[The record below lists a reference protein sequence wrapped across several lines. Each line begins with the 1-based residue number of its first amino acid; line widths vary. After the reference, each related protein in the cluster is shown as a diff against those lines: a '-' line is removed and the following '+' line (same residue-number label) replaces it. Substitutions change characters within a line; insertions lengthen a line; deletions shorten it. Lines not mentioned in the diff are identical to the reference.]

1 MLVLLGIGFVAGLIT
16 ALSPCV
22 LPVLPV
28 LLAGSAAG
36 GPRRPYAIVAGLVVS
51 FTLSVLFAAWLLDL
65 LGLPLDVLRNVALAL
80 LFLVAAT
87 LIFPSFGLL
96 VERALARFTRRSGRD
111 VGGGFLLGA
120 SLGLVMVPCAG
131 PVLAAVAVVA
141 ASREVGVD
149 ALLLTVAYSLGHAV
163 PLLAFAIGGQRAGR
177 LAAVRAHAVA
187 LRRGLGVV
195 IAATALAITLN
206 VDRHFTTAVP
216 GYTRA
221 VQDHVETSE
230 RARSALAG
238 LRETGSGPGTA
249 HKPEAALDDYGPAP
263 DFENV
268 SLWLNT
274 PGGRPLTM
282 AGLRGKVVLVN
293 FWTYTCVN
301 CLREL
306 PHVKAW
312 YDAYERDGFVV
323 VGVHAPEFAF
333 EHEPRNVRRAV
344 RDLGIAAPRAARQ
357 RLRHVE
363 RVREPVLARQLP
375 RRPRR
380 PRAVRPLRR
389 GPVRPHRGRHPHAAG
404 HRRLTARCDAPRPHA
419 RGAADAGDIPR
430 LGAPLPGVL
439 GHADRRGAD
448 GDVHVPRGAARG
460 RVRVRGSLAH
470 RGRAQRRR
478 RRSARLRIHV
488 YTRVVHLVLSGRGTV
503 EVLVDG
509 RRTRAVRVTANR
521 LYTLADFGKRAD
533 RTVELRLSPGLS
545 AYAFTFGSEP
555 EAADGTGMRPGV
567 RGMRPAGAIPS

>member
-28 LLAGSAAG
+28 LLAGSATG

-65 LGLPLDVLRNVALAL
+65 LGLPLDVLRNVALGL

-87 LIFPSFGLL
+87 LIFPRLGLL
-96 VERALARFTRRSGRD
+96 VERPLARFTRRSGRD

-141 ASREVGVD
+141 ASREVGID
-149 ALLLTVAYSLGHAV
+149 TLLLTVAYSLGHAV

-221 VQDHVETSE
+221 VQDHVESSA
-230 RARSALAG
+230 RAKSALAG
-238 LRETGSGPGTA
+238 LRETGSGPGTQA
-249 HKPEAALDDYGPAP
+249 TEALDDYGPAP
-263 DFENV
+263 DFQNV

-274 PGGRPLTM
+274 PGGRPLTL

-312 YDAYERDGFVV
+312 YDAYRRDGFVV

-344 RDLGIAAPRAARQ
+344 QDLGIEHPVLLDNDFGTWNAYANQYWPANYLVDRAGHVRYVHFGEGEYDRTERAIRTLLAVDGTPRAAIRPDRTPEGPQTPETYLGWERLSPAYSGSPIEEQ
-357 RLRHVE
+357 RMATYTF
-363 RVREPVLARQLP
+363 PKALP
-375 RRPRR
+375 
-380 PRAVRPLRR
+380 
-389 GPVRPHRGRHPHAAG
+389 
-404 HRRLTARCDAPRPHA
+404 
-419 RGAADAGDIPR
+419 
-430 LGAPLPGVL
+430 
-439 GHADRRGAD
+439 AD
-448 GDVHVPRGAARG
+448 GFAYAG
-460 RVRVRGSLAH
+460 RWRIEGERSVA
-470 RGRAQRRR
+470 GRN
-478 RRSARLRIHV
+478 ARLRIRA
-488 YTRVVHLVLSGRGTV
+488 YSRLVHLVLSGRGTV
-503 EVLVDG
+503 QVLVDG
-509 RRTRAVRVTANR
+509 RRTRIVQVSANK
-521 LYTLADFGKRAD
+521 LYTLADFGRRAD
-533 RTVELRLSPGLS
+533 RTVELRLSPGLA
-545 AYAFTFGSEP
+545 AYAFTFGTEAEP
-555 EAADGTGMRPGV
+555 ETATGVRPGM
-567 RGMRPAGAIPS
+567 RGMRPAGAMPS

>member
-36 GPRRPYAIVAGLVVS
+36 GPRRPYAIVAGLVAS

-87 LIFPSFGLL
+87 LIFPTFGLL

-111 VGGGFLLGA
+111 VGGGFLLGV

-177 LAAVRAHAVA
+177 LEVVRAHAVA

-221 VQDHVETSE
+221 VQDHVESSE
-230 RARSALAG
+230 RARRALAD
-238 LRETGSGPGTA
+238 LRETGTGPGSA
-249 HKPEAALDDYGPAP
+249 DKPEAVLDDYGAAP

-312 YDAYERDGFVV
+312 YDAYKRDGFVV

-344 RDLGIAAPRAARQ
+344 RDLGIAHPVPLDNDFGTWNAYANQYWPANYLVDREG
-357 RLRHVE
+357 HVRYVHFGEGQYDRTE
-363 RVREPVLARQLP
+363 RRY
-375 RRPRR
+375 
-380 PRAVRPLRR
+380 
-389 GPVRPHRGRHPHAAG
+389 PHAAG
-404 HRRLTARCDAPRPHA
+404 HRRLTARLRCAPTA
-419 RGAADAGDIPR
+419 R
-430 LGAPLPGVL
+430 
-439 GHADRRGAD
+439 
-448 GDVHVPRGAARG
+448 PRG
-460 RVRVRGSLAH
+460 
-470 RGRAQRRR
+470 RRR
-478 RRSARLRIHV
+478 RRRTSAGNA
-488 YTRVVHLVLSGRGTV
+488 SP
-503 EVLVDG
+503 
-509 RRTRAVRVTANR
+509 RRTRARRSQRSGWRRTRSPRRCPRTGSRTRVAG
-521 LYTLADFGKRAD
+521 ASRASAA
-533 RTVELRLSPGLS
+533 SPAPALGC
-545 AYAFTFGSEP
+545 AFTFMRGSFTSCSADAGRWKCSWTV
-555 EAADGTGMRPGV
+555 AARE
-567 RGMRPAGAIPS
+567 RCA

>member
-51 FTLSVLFAAWLLDL
+51 FTLSVLFAAWVLDR

-80 LFLVAAT
+80 LFFVAAT

-96 VERALARFTRRSGRD
+96 IERPLARFTRRSGRD
-111 VGGGFLLGA
+111 VGGGFLLGT

-141 ASREVGVD
+141 ASREVGIET
-149 ALLLTVAYSLGHAV
+149 LLLTLAYSLGHAV

-216 GYTRA
+216 GYTKA
-221 VQDHVETSE
+221 VQDHVENTA
-230 RARSALAG
+230 RARRALEG
-238 LRETGSGPGTA
+238 LRGATGTGPGA
-249 HKPEAALDDYGPAP
+249 EADAVLDDYGPAP

-274 PGGRPLTM
+274 PGGRPLTI
-282 AGLRGKVVLVN
+282 AGLRRKVVLVS

-312 YDAYERDGFVV
+312 YDAYRRDGFVV

-344 RDLGIAAPRAARQ
+344 RDLDIQYPVSLDNDFGTWNAYANQYWPANYLIDREGHVRYVHFGEGQYDRTERAIRALLTVDGIPRAAMRPDRTPSGPQ
-357 RLRHVE
+357 TPETYLGWKRLSPAYSGSPIEEGRIAAYMFPDTLPEDGFAYAGRWRVE
-363 RVREPVLARQLP
+363 GERSVA
-375 RRPRR
+375 
-380 PRAVRPLRR
+380 
-389 GPVRPHRGRHPHAAG
+389 GPG
-404 HRRLTARCDAPRPHA
+404 
-419 RGAADAGDIPR
+419 
-430 LGAPLPGVL
+430 
-439 GHADRRGAD
+439 
-448 GDVHVPRGAARG
+448 
-460 RVRVRGSLAH
+460 
-470 RGRAQRRR
+470 
-478 RRSARLRIHV
+478 ARLRIRAHARLV
-488 YTRVVHLVLSGRGTV
+488 YLVLSGRGTV
-503 EVLVDG
+503 TVLVDG
-509 RRTRAVRVTANR
+509 RRTRTVRVSANK

-533 RTVELRLSPGLS
+533 RTLELRLTRGLA
-545 AYAFTFGSEP
+545 AYAFTFGTEP
-555 EAADGTGMRPGV
+555 EAGGR
-567 RGMRPAGAIPS
+567 

>member
-87 LIFPSFGLL
+87 LIFPRFGLL
-96 VERALARFTRRSGRD
+96 VERPLARFTRRSGKD
-111 VGGGFLLGA
+111 VGRGFLLGA

-141 ASREVGVD
+141 ASREVGID
-149 ALLLTVAYSLGHAV
+149 ALLLTLAYSLGHAV
-163 PLLAFAIGGQRAGR
+163 PLLVFAIGGQRAGR
-177 LAAVRAHAVA
+177 LAAVRTHAVA

-221 VQDHVETSE
+221 VQDHVENSA
-230 RARSALAG
+230 RARRALTG
-238 LRETGSGPGTA
+238 LRETGPGPGTQ
-249 HKPEAALDDYGPAP
+249 PEAVLDDYGPAP
-263 DFENV
+263 DFEDV
-268 SLWLNT
+268 FLWLNT
-274 PGGRPLTM
+274 PGGRPLTV
-282 AGLRGKVVLVN
+282 AALRGKVVLVN

-312 YDAYERDGFVV
+312 YDAYRHAGFVV

-344 RDLGIAAPRAARQ
+344 RDLDIEHPVPLDNDFGTWNAYANQYWPANYLVDREGHVRYVHFGEGQYDRTERAIRALLAVGGSPPAAAQPDRTPSGSQTPETYLGWERLSPAYSGSPIAE
-357 RLRHVE
+357 E
-363 RVREPVLARQLP
+363 RMATYAFHITLLEDGFAY
-375 RRPRR
+375 
-380 PRAVRPLRR
+380 A
-389 GPVRPHRGRHPHAAG
+389 GRWRIEGERSVAG
-404 HRRLTARCDAPRPHA
+404 
-419 RGAADAGDIPR
+419 AG
-430 LGAPLPGVL
+430 
-439 GHADRRGAD
+439 
-448 GDVHVPRGAARG
+448 
-460 RVRVRGSLAH
+460 
-470 RGRAQRRR
+470 
-478 RRSARLRIHV
+478 ARLRIRA
-488 YTRVVHLVLSGRGTV
+488 YSRLVHLVLSRRGTV

-509 RRTRAVRVTANR
+509 RRTRTVRVFANR
-521 LYTLADFGKRAD
+521 LYTVADFGRKAD
-533 RTVELRLSPGLS
+533 RVVELRFSPGLA
-545 AYAFTFGSEP
+545 AYAFTFGS
-555 EAADGTGMRPGV
+555 
-567 RGMRPAGAIPS
+567 

>member
-51 FTLSVLFAAWLLDL
+51 FTLSVLFAAWVLDL
-65 LGLPLDVLRNVALAL
+65 LGLPLDLLRNVALAL

-96 VERALARFTRRSGRD
+96 IERPLARFTRRSGRD

-141 ASREVGVD
+141 ASREVGIETLV
-149 ALLLTVAYSLGHAV
+149 LTLAYSLGHAI
-163 PLLAFAIGGQRAGR
+163 PLLAFAIGGQHAGR
-177 LAAVRAHAVA
+177 LAAVRTHAVA
-187 LRRGLGVV
+187 IRRGLGVV

-216 GYTRA
+216 GYTKA
-221 VQDHVETSE
+221 VQDHVENTP
-230 RARSALAG
+230 RARRALEG
-238 LRETGSGPGTA
+238 LRGATGTGPGA
-249 HKPEAALDDYGPAP
+249 EADAVLDDYGPAP

-274 PGGRPLTM
+274 PGGRPLTI
-282 AGLRGKVVLVN
+282 AGLRGKVVLVS

-312 YDAYERDGFVV
+312 YDYYRRDGFVV

-344 RDLGIAAPRAARQ
+344 RDLEIQYPVSLDNDFGTWNAYANQYWPANYLIDREGHVRYVHFGEGHYDSTERAIRAVLTADGMPRAAMRPDRTPLGPQ
-357 RLRHVE
+357 TPETYLGWERLSPAYSGSPIEEGRTATYAFPDSLLEDGFAYAGRWRVE
-363 RVREPVLARQLP
+363 GERSVA
-375 RRPRR
+375 
-380 PRAVRPLRR
+380 
-389 GPVRPHRGRHPHAAG
+389 GPG
-404 HRRLTARCDAPRPHA
+404 
-419 RGAADAGDIPR
+419 
-430 LGAPLPGVL
+430 
-439 GHADRRGAD
+439 
-448 GDVHVPRGAARG
+448 
-460 RVRVRGSLAH
+460 
-470 RGRAQRRR
+470 
-478 RRSARLRIHV
+478 ARLRIRAYARLV
-488 YTRVVHLVLSGRGTV
+488 YLVLSGRGTV
-503 EVLVDG
+503 TVFVDG
-509 RRTRAVRVTANR
+509 RRARTVRVSANK
-521 LYTLADFGKRAD
+521 LYTLADFGRRAD
-533 RTVELRLSPGLS
+533 RTLELRLTPGLA

-555 EAADGTGMRPGV
+555 DAGEDVDVRPAARSMRPTGV
-567 RGMRPAGAIPS
+567 TPS

>member
-1 MLVLLGIGFVAGLIT
+1 MVVMLGIGFVAGLIT

-87 LIFPSFGLL
+87 LVFPGFAVL
-96 VERALARFTRRSGRD
+96 VERPLLRFTRRSGRD

-131 PVLAAVAVVA
+131 PVLAAIAVVA
-141 ASREVGVD
+141 ASHTVGLD
-149 ALLLTVAYSLGHAV
+149 ALLLTLAYSLGHAV

-177 LAAVRAHAVA
+177 LNAVRAHAVA
-187 LRRGLGVV
+187 LRRGLGLV

-206 VDRHFTTAVP
+206 VDRHFTTAIP

-221 VQDHVETSE
+221 VQEHVEDS
-230 RARSALAG
+230 ARGRRALAT
-238 LRETGSGPGTA
+238 LRDPGTGPGVT
-249 HKPEAALDDYGPAP
+249 HGTVAALEDYGPAP
-263 DFENV
+263 EFTDV
-268 SLWLNT
+268 ALWLNT

-312 YDAYERDGFVV
+312 YDAYRRDGFVV

-333 EHEPRNVRRAV
+333 EHEASNVRRAIS
-344 RDLGIAAPRAARQ
+344 DLGIEHPVPLDNAFGTWNAYSNQYWPANYLVDRSGEVRYVHFGEGEYDRTENAIRTLLAGKTLPRAA
-357 RLRHVE
+357 
-363 RVREPVLARQLP
+363 
-375 RRPRR
+375 
-380 PRAVRPLRR
+380 VRPDRTPS
-389 GPVRPHRGRHPHAAG
+389 GPQTPETYLGWERLSPSYAG
-404 HRRLTARCDAPRPHA
+404 SPIAE
-419 RGAADAGDIPR
+419 
-430 LGAPLPGVL
+430 
-439 GHADRRGAD
+439 DRIGTYSF
-448 GDVHVPRGAARG
+448 PP
-460 RVRVRGSLAH
+460 SLAEDGFSYA
-470 RGRAQRRR
+470 GRWRIEGE
-478 RRSARLRIHV
+478 RSVAGKGARLRIRA
-488 YTRVVHLVLSGRGTV
+488 YARLVHLVLRGRGTV
-503 EVLVDG
+503 QVLVDG
-509 RRTRAVRVTANR
+509 RRTRTVAVTENR
-521 LYTLADFGKRAD
+521 LYTVADFGKRAD
-533 RTVELRLSPGLS
+533 RVVELRLSPGLA

-555 EAADGTGMRPGV
+555 GSPETNRVRPAG
-567 RGMRPAGAIPS
+567 RPAGANPS

>member
-51 FTLSVLFAAWLLDL
+51 FTLSVLFAAWVLDR

-80 LFLVAAT
+80 LFFVAAT

-96 VERALARFTRRSGRD
+96 IERPLARFTRRSGRD
-111 VGGGFLLGA
+111 VGGGFLLGT

-141 ASREVGVD
+141 ASREVGIET
-149 ALLLTVAYSLGHAV
+149 LLLTLAYSLGHAV

-216 GYTRA
+216 GYTKA
-221 VQDHVETSE
+221 VQDHVENTA
-230 RARSALAG
+230 RARRALEG
-238 LRETGSGPGTA
+238 LRGATGTGPGA
-249 HKPEAALDDYGPAP
+249 EADAVLDDYGPAP

-274 PGGRPLTM
+274 PGGRPLTI
-282 AGLRGKVVLVN
+282 AGLRRKVVLVS

-312 YDAYERDGFVV
+312 YDAYRRDGFVV

-344 RDLGIAAPRAARQ
+344 RDLDIQYPVSLDNDFGTWNAYANQYWPANYLIDREGHVRYVHFGEGQYDRTERAIRALLTVDGIPRAAMRPDRTPSGPQ
-357 RLRHVE
+357 TPETYLGWKRLSPAYSGSPIEEGRIAAYMFPDTLPEDGFAYAGRWRVE
-363 RVREPVLARQLP
+363 GERSVA
-375 RRPRR
+375 
-380 PRAVRPLRR
+380 
-389 GPVRPHRGRHPHAAG
+389 GPG
-404 HRRLTARCDAPRPHA
+404 
-419 RGAADAGDIPR
+419 
-430 LGAPLPGVL
+430 
-439 GHADRRGAD
+439 
-448 GDVHVPRGAARG
+448 
-460 RVRVRGSLAH
+460 
-470 RGRAQRRR
+470 
-478 RRSARLRIHV
+478 ARLRIRAHARLV
-488 YTRVVHLVLSGRGTV
+488 YLVLSGRGTV
-503 EVLVDG
+503 TVLVDG
-509 RRTRAVRVTANR
+509 RRTRTVRVSANK

-533 RTVELRLSPGLS
+533 RTLELRLTRGLA
-545 AYAFTFGSEP
+545 AYAFTFGKEP
-555 EAADGTGMRPGV
+555 EAGGR
-567 RGMRPAGAIPS
+567 

>member
-1 MLVLLGIGFVAGLIT
+1 MLVLLSVGFLAGLIT

-80 LFLVAAT
+80 LFVVAAT
-87 LIFPSFGLL
+87 LIFPRVGVL
-96 VERALARFTRRSGRD
+96 VERPFVRFTRRSGRD
-111 VGGGFLLGA
+111 LGGGFLLGA

-149 ALLLTVAYSLGHAV
+149 ALLLTLAYSLGHAV
-163 PLLAFAIGGQRAGR
+163 PLLAFALGSQRAGR
-177 LAAVRAHAVA
+177 LPAVRAHAVV

-216 GYTRA
+216 GYTRT
-221 VQDHVETSE
+221 VQDHVERSA
-230 RARSALAG
+230 RAQQALAG
-238 LRETGSGPGTA
+238 LRGAAGGPGATA
-249 HKPEAALDDYGPAP
+249 EAMLDDFGPAP
-263 DFENV
+263 DFEDV

-282 AGLRGKVVLVN
+282 PGLRGKVVLVN

-312 YDAYERDGFVV
+312 YKAYRREGFVV

-333 EHEPRNVRRAV
+333 EHEPGNVRQAIQ
-344 RDLGIAAPRAARQ
+344 DLGI
-357 RLRHVE
+357 
-363 RVREPVLARQLP
+363 
-375 RRPRR
+375 
-380 PRAVRPLRR
+380 
-389 GPVRPHRGRHPHAAG
+389 RHPVPLDNEFGTWNAYANRYWPANYLVDRAG
-404 HRRLTARCDAPRPHA
+404 HVRYVHYGEGQYDRTERAIRTLLAAEGIPQAAMRPDRTPSGPQTPETYLGWERLSPAYSGSPVEEDIMARYMFPPALPVDGYAF
-419 RGAADAGDIPR
+419 AGRWRIEGER
-430 LGAPLPGVL
+430 SVAGPG
-439 GHADRRGAD
+439 
-448 GDVHVPRGAARG
+448 
-460 RVRVRGSLAH
+460 
-470 RGRAQRRR
+470 
-478 RRSARLRIHV
+478 ARLRIRA
-488 YTRVVHLVLSGRGTV
+488 YARLVHLVLSGRGTV
-503 EVLVDG
+503 RVLVDG
-509 RRTRAVRVTANR
+509 RGARPVRVSANR
-521 LYTLADFGKRAD
+521 LYTLIDFGRRAD
-533 RTVELRLSPGLS
+533 RTLELRFSPGLA
-545 AYAFTFGSEP
+545 AYAFTFGSERGSV
-555 EAADGTGMRPGV
+555 EETSARPSL
-567 RGMRPAGAIPS
+567 GMRPAGSTPS

>member
-87 LIFPSFGLL
+87 LIFPRFGLL
-96 VERALARFTRRSGRD
+96 VERPLARFTRRSGRD

-141 ASREVGVD
+141 ASREVGID
-149 ALLLTVAYSLGHAV
+149 TLLLTVAYSLGHAV

-221 VQDHVETSE
+221 VQDHVESSA
-230 RARSALAG
+230 RARAHSPG
-238 LRETGSGPGTA
+238 FVKRGSGPGTRA
-249 HKPEAALDDYGPAP
+249 TEAVLDDYGPAP

-274 PGGRPLTM
+274 PGGRPLTL

-312 YDAYERDGFVV
+312 YDAYRRDGFVV

-344 RDLGIAAPRAARQ
+344 QDLDIEHPVALDNDFGTWNAYANQYWPANYLVDRAG
-357 RLRHVE
+357 HVRYVHFGEGEYDRTE
-363 RVREPVLARQLP
+363 RAIRTLLAVDGT
-375 RRPRR
+375 RRA
-380 PRAVRPLRR
+380 AVRPDRTPE
-389 GPVRPHRGRHPHAAG
+389 GPQTPETYLGWE
-404 HRRLTARCDAPRPHA
+404 RLSPAYSGSPD
-419 RGAADAGDIPR
+419 RGAADGDI
-430 LGAPLPGVL
+430 
-439 GHADRRGAD
+439 
-448 GDVHVPRGAARG
+448 HVPEGAARG
-460 RVRVRGSLAH
+460 WVRLRGSLAN
-470 RGRAQRRR
+470 RRRAQRRR
-478 RRSARLRIHV
+478 PQRTATHSRVLAARAPRAQ
-488 YTRVVHLVLSGRGTV
+488 RARDGAGARGRPP
-503 EVLVDG
+503 DAD
-509 RRTRAVRVTANR
+509 RAVSANK
-521 LYTLADFGKRAD
+521 LYTLADFGRRAD
-533 RTVELRLSPGLS
+533 RTRRAAFQPWPRRLRIHVRLGAGDATAKS
-545 AYAFTFGSEP
+545 A
-555 EAADGTGMRPGV
+555 
-567 RGMRPAGAIPS
+567 

>member
-28 LLAGSAAG
+28 LVAGSAAG
-36 GPRRPYAIVAGLVVS
+36 GPRRPYAILAGLVVS

-65 LGLPLDVLRNVALAL
+65 LGLPLDALRNVALAL

-96 VERALARFTRRSGRD
+96 VERPLARFTRRSGRD
-111 VGGGFLLGA
+111 LGGGFLLGV

-149 ALLLTVAYSLGHAV
+149 TLLVTLAYSLGHAV

-177 LAAVRAHAVA
+177 LTAVRAHAVA

-216 GYTRA
+216 GYTKA
-221 VQDHVETSE
+221 VQENVESSA
-230 RARSALAG
+230 RARSALAD
-238 LRETGSGPGTA
+238 LRDEGEGPGTA
-249 HKPEAALDDYGPAP
+249 HKPEAVLADYGPAP
-263 DFENV
+263 DFEDV

-274 PGGRPLTM
+274 PDGRPLTM

-293 FWTYTCVN
+293 FWTYTCIN

-306 PHVKAW
+306 PHVQAW
-312 YDAYERDGFVV
+312 YDAYRRDGFVV

-344 RDLGIAAPRAARQ
+344 QDLGIEHPVPLDNDFGTWNAYANQYWPANYLVDRQGHVRYVHFGEGQYDRTERAIRT
-357 RLRHVE
+357 L
-363 RVREPVLARQLP
+363 LAVDGSRA
-375 RRPRR
+375 
-380 PRAVRPLRR
+380 AVRPDRTPE
-389 GPVRPHRGRHPHAAG
+389 GPQTPETYLGWERLSPAYSGSPIVEERMATYAFPKALPEDGIAYAGRWRIEGERSVAG
-404 HRRLTARCDAPRPHA
+404 QD
-419 RGAADAGDIPR
+419 
-430 LGAPLPGVL
+430 
-439 GHADRRGAD
+439 
-448 GDVHVPRGAARG
+448 
-460 RVRVRGSLAH
+460 
-470 RGRAQRRR
+470 
-478 RRSARLRIHV
+478 ARLRIRAYSRLVHV
-488 YTRVVHLVLSGRGTV
+488 VLSGRGTV

-509 RRTRAVRVTANR
+509 RRTRTVRVSANK
-521 LYTLADFGKRAD
+521 LYTLADFGTRDD
-533 RTVELRLSPGLS
+533 RTVELRLTPGLA

-555 EAADGTGMRPGV
+555 EAVGDTGARPGMRGL
-567 RGMRPAGAIPS
+567 RPAGAMPS

>member
-51 FTLSVLFAAWLLDL
+51 LTLSVLFAAWLLDL
-65 LGLPLDVLRNVALAL
+65 LGLPLDALRNVALAL

-87 LIFPSFGLL
+87 LIIPSFGLL
-96 VERALARFTRRSGRD
+96 VERPLARFTRRSGRD
-111 VGGGFLLGA
+111 LGGGFLLGV

-149 ALLLTVAYSLGHAV
+149 TLLLTLAYSLGHAM

-177 LAAVRAHAVA
+177 LTAVRAHAVA

-216 GYTRA
+216 GYTKA
-221 VQDHVETSE
+221 VQENVESSA
-230 RARSALAG
+230 RARSALAD
-238 LRETGSGPGTA
+238 LRDEGEGPGTA
-249 HKPEAALDDYGPAP
+249 HKPEAVLADYGPAP
-263 DFENV
+263 DFEDV

-274 PGGRPLTM
+274 PDGRPLTM
-282 AGLRGKVVLVN
+282 AGLRGNVVLVN
-293 FWTYTCVN
+293 FWTYTCIN

-312 YDAYERDGFVV
+312 YDAYRRDGFVV

-344 RDLGIAAPRAARQ
+344 DDLDIEHPVPLDNDFGTWNAYANQYWPANYLVDREGHVRYVHFGEGQYDRTERAIRT
-357 RLRHVE
+357 L
-363 RVREPVLARQLP
+363 LAVDGSRA
-375 RRPRR
+375 
-380 PRAVRPLRR
+380 AVRPDRTPE
-389 GPVRPHRGRHPHAAG
+389 GPQTPETYLGWERLSPAYSGSPIVEERMAAYAFPRALPEDSFAYAGRWRIEGERSVAG
-404 HRRLTARCDAPRPHA
+404 SD
-419 RGAADAGDIPR
+419 
-430 LGAPLPGVL
+430 
-439 GHADRRGAD
+439 
-448 GDVHVPRGAARG
+448 
-460 RVRVRGSLAH
+460 
-470 RGRAQRRR
+470 
-478 RRSARLRIHV
+478 ARLRIRAYSRLV
-488 YTRVVHLVLSGRGTV
+488 YLVLSGNGTV
-503 EVLVDG
+503 RVLVDG
-509 RRTRAVRVTANR
+509 RPSRSVHVTANK

-533 RTVELRLSPGLS
+533 RTVELRLSPGLA

-555 EAADGTGMRPGV
+555 EAANNPSVRPGMRGL
-567 RGMRPAGAIPS
+567 RPAGAMPS

>member
-36 GPRRPYAIVAGLVVS
+36 GPRRPYAIVAGLVAS

-87 LIFPSFGLL
+87 LIFPTFGLL

-141 ASREVGVD
+141 ATREVGVD

-221 VQDHVETSE
+221 VQDHVESSE
-230 RARSALAG
+230 RARSALAD
-238 LRETGSGPGTA
+238 LRETGTGPGTA
-249 HKPEAALDDYGPAP
+249 HKPDAVLDDYGPAP

-274 PGGRPLTM
+274 PGGRPLAM

-344 RDLGIAAPRAARQ
+344 RDLGIEHPVLLDNDFGTWNAYANQYWPANYLVDREGHVRYVHFGEGQYDRTEGAIRTLLAIDGSPRAAMRPDRTPEGPQ
-357 RLRHVE
+357 TPETYLGWERLSPAYSGTPIAEDRLATYTFPEALPEDGFAYAGRWRIEGE
-363 RVREPVLARQLP
+363 RSV
-375 RRPRR
+375 
-380 PRAVRPLRR
+380 
-389 GPVRPHRGRHPHAAG
+389 AG
-404 HRRLTARCDAPRPHA
+404 
-419 RGAADAGDIPR
+419 AG
-430 LGAPLPGVL
+430 
-439 GHADRRGAD
+439 
-448 GDVHVPRGAARG
+448 
-460 RVRVRGSLAH
+460 
-470 RGRAQRRR
+470 
-478 RRSARLRIHV
+478 ARLRIHV
-488 YTRVVHLVLSGRGTV
+488 YARVVHLVLSGRGTV

-509 RRTRAVRVTANR
+509 RRTRTVRVTANR

-555 EAADGTGMRPGV
+555 EGADGTGMRPGV
-567 RGMRPAGAIPS
+567 RGMRPAGANPS

>member
-96 VERALARFTRRSGRD
+96 VERPLARFTRRSGRD

-141 ASREVGVD
+141 ASREVGID
-149 ALLLTVAYSLGHAV
+149 TLLLTVAYSLGHAV

-177 LAAVRAHAVA
+177 LTAVRTHAVA

-221 VQDHVETSE
+221 VQEHVESSA
-230 RARSALAG
+230 RAKSALAG
-238 LRETGSGPGTA
+238 LRETGSGPGTRA
-249 HKPEAALDDYGPAP
+249 TEALDDYGPAP
-263 DFENV
+263 DFQNV

-274 PGGRPLTM
+274 PGGRPLTL

-312 YDAYERDGFVV
+312 YDAYRRDGLVV

-344 RDLGIAAPRAARQ
+344 QDLGIE
-357 RLRHVE
+357 H
-363 RVREPVLARQLP
+363 PV
-375 RRPRR
+375 
-380 PRAVRPLRR
+380 PLDNDFGTWNAYANQYWPANYLVDR
-389 GPVRPHRGRHPHAAG
+389 AG
-404 HRRLTARCDAPRPHA
+404 HVRYVHFGEGEYERTERAIRTLLAVDRRATRYRPSGPHA
-419 RGAADAGDIPR
+419 RGATDAGDLPR
-430 LGAPLPGVL
+430 LGAALPGVL
-439 GHADRRGAD
+439 RIAHRGAT
-448 GDVHVPRGAARG
+448 GGGIHVPEGAAG
-460 RVRVRGSLAH
+460 GWICLRGSLANRRRAQH
-470 RGRAQRRR
+470 RRPQRATADSRVLAARPPRAQRARDSR
-478 RRSARLRIHV
+478 GARGRPQDADRAGVRQQALHPGRLRA
-488 YTRVVHLVLSGRGTV
+488 TGRP
-503 EVLVDG
+503 DG
-509 RRTRAVRVTANR
+509 
-521 LYTLADFGKRAD
+521 
-533 RTVELRLSPGLS
+533 
-545 AYAFTFGSEP
+545 
-555 EAADGTGMRPGV
+555 
-567 RGMRPAGAIPS
+567 

>member
-1 MLVLLGIGFVAGLIT
+1 MLVLLGIGFVAGLVT

-87 LIFPSFGLL
+87 LIFPGFGLL
-96 VERALARFTRRSGRD
+96 IERPLARFTRRSGRD

-141 ASREVGVD
+141 ASREVGID
-149 ALLLTVAYSLGHAV
+149 TLLLTLAYSLGHAV

-221 VQDHVETSE
+221 VQDHVENSAG
-230 RARSALAG
+230 ARRALAG
-238 LRETGSGPGTA
+238 LRDPGTGPGA
-249 HKPEAALDDYGPAP
+249 QAEAALDDYGPAP
-263 DFENV
+263 EFKDV
-268 SLWLNT
+268 ALWLNT

-282 AGLRGKVVLVN
+282 AGLHGKVVLVS

-312 YDAYERDGFVV
+312 YDAYRHDGFVV

-344 RDLGIAAPRAARQ
+344 QDLDIEHPVALDNEFGTWNAYANQYWPASYLVDRGGHVRYVHFGEGEYDRTERAIRTLLA
-357 RLRHVE
+357 VE
-363 RVREPVLARQLP
+363 
-375 RRPRR
+375 
-380 PRAVRPLRR
+380 
-389 GPVRPHRGRHPHAAG
+389 
-404 HRRLTARCDAPRPHA
+404 
-419 RGAADAGDIPR
+419 
-430 LGAPLPGVL
+430 GAPPAAMRPDRTPSGLQTPETYLGWERLSPSYSGTRIDKGRMATYTFPDVLPE
-439 GHADRRGAD
+439 D
-448 GDVHVPRGAARG
+448 GFAYAG
-460 RVRVRGSLAH
+460 RWRIDGE
-470 RGRAQRRR
+470 
-478 RRSARLRIHV
+478 RSVAGPGARLRIRA
-488 YTRVVHLVLSGRGTV
+488 YARLVHLVLSGHGTV
-503 EVLVDG
+503 EVIVEG
-509 RRTRAVRVTANR
+509 RPARTVRVSVNK
-521 LYTLADFGKRAD
+521 LYTLADFGRRAD
-533 RTVELRLSPGLS
+533 RTVELRLSPGVA

-555 EAADGTGMRPGV
+555 GSEELGLRPAM
-567 RGMRPAGAIPS
+567 RGMRPAGANPS